1 MNQYTLEEVSKHNK
15 EDDMWIIINEYV
27 YDITNFMS
35 EHPGGKQI
43 LMNVAGKDAT
53 EYFEELHNPK
63 VLKEVAEDYKIGTL
77 QISNHCCL

>member
-35 EHPGGKQI
+35 EF
-43 LMNVAGKDAT
+43 N
-53 EYFEELHNPK
+53 
-63 VLKEVAEDYKIGTL
+63 
-77 QISNHCCL
+77 